1 MNPKKEYMKPQ
12 VLLVDDNDDMLEFLS
27 ADLSEKYSILTAK
40 DGSEAIGILSEE
52 AVNLVISDVMM
63 PVMNGFEFCRI
74 VKSNIEY
81 SHIPIILLTAKN
93 TLQSKIEGLEIGAD
107 AYIEKPFSPEYLH
120 VQISN
125 LLNNR
130 NLVKEYYAN
139 TPLAHIRSMAH
150 TRADEIFLETV
161 NEVVQN
167 HMEDVELDVEHLA
180 KYMNMSRPTLYRKLK
195 GITNLTPNEI
205 INITR
210 LKKAAYYLTEGKFSI
225 QEIAEKV
232 GYTSPTHFG
241 RNFQKQF
248 GITPSEY
255 MKK

>member
-1 MNPKKEYMKPQ
+1 MKPQ
-12 VLLVDDNDDMLEFLS
+12 ILLVDDNDDMLEFLS

-40 DGSEAIGILSEE
+40 DGCEAIAILSKE

-63 PVMNGFEFCRI
+63 PVIDGFEFCRI

-150 TRADEIFLETV
+150 TKADEIFLEMV

-167 HMEDVELDVEHLA
+167 HMEDVDLDVEHLA

-195 GITNLTPNEI
+195 GKTNLTPNEI

-210 LKKAAYYLTEGKFSI
+210 LKKAAYYLIEGKFSI

>member
-1 MNPKKEYMKPQ
+1 MKPL

-40 DGSEAIGILSEE
+40 DGSEAIDILSEE

-63 PVMNGFEFCRI
+63 PVMDGFEFCRI

-120 VQISN
+120 VQVSN

-139 TPLAHIRSMAH
+139 TPMAHIRSMAH

-167 HMEDVELDVEHLA
+167 HMEDIELDVEHLA

-210 LKKAAYYLTEGKFSI
+210 LKKAAYYLTEGIFSI

-232 GYTSPTHFG
+232 GYTSQTHFG